1 MRGLRRLR
9 GDVPERGDFR
19 SVIDFL
25 VENLLLLPFLFPAY
39 LVLEWVE
46 AHAGGALGRKLGRVS
61 QWGPFFGAAAGVVPQ
76 CGFSAAAASLYA
88 GGVITAGTLV
98 AVFLSTSD
106 ELIPVLLSKQVPVSF
121 LCRLVGLKILFA
133 VFAGFAVNAFLFCM
147 GRCGPSPH
155 VGELCA
161 QSHCSCAERKG
172 IVVPALIHTLEIFVF
187 LLAIS
192 GVIELVLHFCGGEE
206 ALKGCILNKPFV
218 GELLGGVVGLIPNC
232 AVSVACADLY
242 VEGGMS
248 AGALVASSL
257 TGAGMG
263 FLVLFRT
270 HRHLRQNLA
279 ILAVVYVFGVVFG
292 AVGGLF
298 L

>member
-106 ELIPVLLSKQVPVSF
+106 ELIPVLLSKQMPVSF

-172 IVVPALIHTLEIFVF
+172 IVVPAFIHTLEIFVF
-187 LLAIS
+187 LLVIS

-232 AVSVACADLY
+232 AVSVVCADLY

>member
-187 LLAIS
+187 LLVIS

-232 AVSVACADLY
+232 AVSVASADLY

>member
-46 AHAGGALGRKLGRVS
+46 VHAGGALGRKLGRVS

-106 ELIPVLLSKQVPVSF
+106 ELIPVLLSKQMPVSF

-187 LLAIS
+187 LLVIS

>member
-9 GDVPERGDFR
+9 GDVPERSDFR
-19 SVIDFL
+19 CVIDFL

-46 AHAGGALGRKLGRVS
+46 AHAGGALGQKLGRVS

-106 ELIPVLLSKQVPVSF
+106 ELIPVLLSKQMPVSF

-187 LLAIS
+187 LLVIS

-206 ALKGCILNKPFV
+206 ALKGCILDEPFV

-270 HRHLRQNLA
+270 HRHLCQNLA

-292 AVGGLF
+292 TVGGLF

>member
-61 QWGPFFGAAAGVVPQ
+61 QWGPFFGAAVGVVPQ

-98 AVFLSTSD
+98 TVFLSTSD
-106 ELIPVLLSKQVPVSF
+106 ELIPVLLSKQMPVSF

-187 LLAIS
+187 LLVIS

>member
-9 GDVPERGDFR
+9 GDVPERGDFCG
-19 SVIDFL
+19 VIDFL

-147 GRCGPSPH
+147 GRREPSPH

-187 LLAIS
+187 LLVIS
-192 GVIELVLHFCGGEE
+192 GILELVLHFCGGEE
-206 ALKGCILNKPFV
+206 ALKGCILNRPFV

-232 AVSVACADLY
+232 AASVACADLY

-270 HRHLRQNLA
+270 HRHLRENLA

-292 AVGGLF
+292 SVGGLF

>member
-106 ELIPVLLSKQVPVSF
+106 ELIPVLLSKQMPVSF

-133 VFAGFAVNAFLFCM
+133 VFAGFAVNAFFFCM

-187 LLAIS
+187 LLVIS

-279 ILAVVYVFGVVFG
+279 ILVVVYVFGVVFG

>member
-61 QWGPFFGAAAGVVPQ
+61 QWGPFFGAAVGVVPQ

-106 ELIPVLLSKQVPVSF
+106 ELIPVLLSKQMPVSF

-187 LLAIS
+187 LLVIS

-263 FLVLFRT
+263 FLVLLRT

>member
-1 MRGLRRLR
+1 MRGLRRLC

-19 SVIDFL
+19 GVIDFL

-121 LCRLVGLKILFA
+121 LCKLAGLKILFA
-133 VFAGFAVNAFLFCM
+133 VFAGFAVNAFLYCM
-147 GRCGPSPH
+147 GRREPSPH

-187 LLAIS
+187 LLVIS
-192 GVIELVLHFCGGEE
+192 GILELVLHFCGGEE
-206 ALKGCILNKPFV
+206 ALKGCILNRPFV

-270 HRHLRQNLA
+270 HRHLRENLA

-292 AVGGLF
+292 SVGGLF

>member
-1 MRGLRRLR
+1 MRGLRRLC

-19 SVIDFL
+19 GVIDFL

-121 LCRLVGLKILFA
+121 LCKLAGLKILFA
-133 VFAGFAVNAFLFCM
+133 VFAGFAVNAFLACM
-147 GRCGPSPH
+147 GRREPSPH

-187 LLAIS
+187 LLVIS
-192 GVIELVLHFCGGEE
+192 GILELVLHFCGGEE
-206 ALKGCILNKPFV
+206 ALKGCILNRPFV

-270 HRHLRQNLA
+270 HRHLRENLA

-292 AVGGLF
+292 SVGGLF